1 MIRLPWAL
9 GTSSPELVSQ
19 ALRACSTALR
29 VFHNKTAAQ
38 ANTVNGWY
46 NPKSKA
52 KGPADFVKRYNITK
66 VTPQMI
72 AYAALQVPS
81 TTHCI

>member
-1 MIRLPWAL
+1 M
-9 GTSSPELVSQ
+9 SSTYGFQSITPIQV
-19 ALRACSTALR
+19 ALR
-29 VFHNKTAAQ
+29 VFRNKTAAQ
-38 ANTVNGWY
+38 ANTVDGWY